1 LSEQRYR
8 NDRRIESREPNLDS
22 IKILGNPL
30 STKDNWKE
38 RRKIIDKMPHYTLNE
53 LKKLYEEKRVSLG
66 IVRPTR
72 VLDIETKEVTLEW
85 KPKWQN
91 LFEQLRL
98 FGPQQKPLQ
107 KIPFSFHYIFECSDS
122 SKPHKAMIEDWELGV
137 LFLKERDR
145 LITEKFAV
153 ESVKNKFLNEICQKD
168 KDTRFFMGTRFPYNT
183 WLVSGVF
190 WPPRTL
196 QRSLF

>member
-1 LSEQRYR
+1 
-8 NDRRIESREPNLDS
+8 
-22 IKILGNPL
+22 
-30 STKDNWKE
+30 
-38 RRKIIDKMPHYTLNE
+38 MPHYTLNE